1 MAQPPRAPSPPP
13 EPPRKRPVRQTTPAA
28 TTPTPSP
35 SSQSLTPPAAAS
47 PATPPPSVADTP
59 LEASGETALAQ
70 FSGHLQVA
78 IDAVEAKADDPSLSA
93 AERADGLFVANRLR
107 RLQQDLD
114 AGRDAQDS
122 ARPTSSPL
130 RRIAGSVLLW
140 VGLTVALAFL
150 VLRIWGTA
158 SGVLYGTRPTQYVSA
173 IAVAGVLVFTA
184 GLLMRRQGKGV
195 ELGSLPEVL
204 GLAGVIVSTL
214 ALIGVLLPAV
224 PATSAEDVACP
235 GARLRG
241 VTSLGTAATSIVGG
255 INARAEADLSSTQ
268 LARYP
273 TGCTIG
279 FDGFCIGRPVRDVT
293 YAGLPVQRR
302 DGRWL
307 RIARSRTPVKHW
319 LAHKLSGEP
328 HNDQYIAAAV
338 VQTRSFEN
346 LSDQRITCPAGRPD
360 PATATV
366 TISPMPDGTVRLQGR
381 SEHSYDLQYAVFIP
395 QPTSGERYRQISA
408 DAEQVGIWNAKATAQ
423 SVPTSGAV
431 VVVVAVPCIG
441 PSIPPFDLGTM
452 AVNTVTLDQNS
463 KIQVQSGAPGREFDP
478 EQAAKTA
485 CEAIE

>member
-1 MAQPPRAPSPPP
+1 MATPPNAPSAPPN
-13 EPPRKRPVRQTTPAA
+13 PPRKGRIRARGPAA
-28 TTPTPSP
+28 TSTPSP
-35 SSQSLTPPAAAS
+35 SSQSPARRAPAS
-47 PATPPPSVADTP
+47 RATSP
-59 LEASGETALAQ
+59 ALAQ
-70 FSGHLQVA
+70 FSGHLQVT
-78 IDAVEAKADDPSLSA
+78 IDAVEAKADDPALSA
-93 AERADGLFVANRLR
+93 AERADTLFIANRMR

-114 AGRDAQDS
+114 VGRHAGS
-122 ARPTSSPL
+122 AAGPTSSPL
-130 RRIAGSVLLW
+130 RKIAGTTLVWIGLAVA
-140 VGLTVALAFL
+140 VGFL

-158 SGVLYGTRPTQYVSA
+158 SGVLYGTRPTQYISA
-173 IAVAGVLVFTA
+173 VVVAGVLVFTA
-184 GLLMRRQGKGV
+184 GVLMRRQVKGV

-204 GLAGVIVSTL
+204 GLGGVIVSTL

-241 VTSLGTAATSIVGG
+241 VTSLGTAATSVVGG
-255 INARAEADLSSTQ
+255 INARAEANLSSTQ

-279 FDGFCIGRPVRDVT
+279 FDGFCVGRPVRDVT

-328 HNDQYIAAAV
+328 HSDQYIAAAV
-338 VQTRSFEN
+338 VQTRSFAS
-346 LSDQRITCPAGRPD
+346 LSDQRIECPAGRPD
-360 PATATV
+360 SGKATI
-366 TISPMPDGTVRLQGR
+366 TISRMPDGTVRLQGR
-381 SEHSYDLQYAVFIP
+381 SEHSYDLQYAVVIP
-395 QPTSGERYRQISA
+395 QATSGDKYRQITA
-408 DAEQVGIWNAKATAQ
+408 DAAQVGIWNARATAQ

-431 VVVVAVPCIG
+431 VVVVAAPCIG

-452 AVNTVTLDQNS
+452 AITRVALNQNGR
-463 KIQVQSGAPGREFDP
+463 IQILSGAPGTEFDA